1 MKRRN
6 KGITLIALVIT
17 IIVLLILAGVAIST
31 LTGDNGILTK
41 AAQAKKDTE
50 KASTKE
56 RIQIEVMASYGEN
69 GTLDVDTLKSNIS
82 AHIPEATVEGDTFP
96 ITVTVDGQTFTVD
109 VDGNVEAAGP
119 TAVISD
125 IKLLD
130 STGAEVTEANR
141 PEEGATGY
149 QASFKVTLTEA
160 GTINSV
166 TFNGTT
172 ITGENGVYKIPVTEN
187 TTYKISVNYTVD
199 GTTDTKER
207 NVVIKDLFIS
217 AAPIEPGDIATDP
230 DTFKKVTEGKVL
242 NYGNTLKVTDAEGNQ
257 VDLDVEWKV
266 FYAEGNDIYL
276 IASDYVPVSKLASQ
290 KTSLG
295 FTDNGNYNI
304 YWSSSNDFKVTSIDT
319 AIANRFMLNQE
330 ATFTKSNNNY
340 KMTACLLDAS
350 KWETFRD
357 TRWADANNV
366 IGSPT
371 LEMWIASWNKKY
383 TTETNTADKLYCNK
397 ASSTGYYVGTTNE
410 PTSTYI
416 GSDVMSAKAGYQDEL
431 YYPHRSGYNNCYG
444 YWLASPSADD
454 SSYEMYV
461 GCSGHVNYYGYNANY
476 YGVRPLVHLKSG
488 VKVKPQ
494 GKDFVLVAE

>member
-1 MKRRN
+1 MFGRKTSN
-6 KGITLIALVIT
+6 GITLIALVIT
-17 IIVLLILAGVAIST
+17 IIVLLILAGVAIAT

-41 AAQAKKDTE
+41 AVTAKKNTE
-50 KASTKE
+50 NASAKE
-56 RIQIEVMASYGEN
+56 RIQIEVMGSYGEN

-96 ITVTVDGQTFTVD
+96 ITVTLDGKTFTVD
-109 VDGNVEAAGP
+109 ESGNVELAGP

-130 STGAEVTEANR
+130 STGTEVTEANR

-149 QASFKVTLTEA
+149 QASFKVALTEA

-172 ITGENGVYKIPVTEN
+172 ITGTDGVYKIPVTEN
-187 TTYKISVNYTVD
+187 TTYKISVNFTVN
-199 GTTDTKER
+199 GTTETKER
-207 NVVIKDLFIS
+207 NVVIKDLFKS
-217 AAPIEPGDIATDP
+217 AAPIEAGDIATNP
-230 DTFKKVTEGKVL
+230 DTFKKVTEGRVL
-242 NYGNTLKVTDAEGNQ
+242 NYGDTLKVTDAEGNQ

-290 KTSLG
+290 KASLG

-304 YWSSSNDFKVTSIDT
+304 YWSSSSDFKVTSIDT
-319 AIANRFMLNQE
+319 AIASRFMLNQE
-330 ATFTKSNNNY
+330 AVFTKNNSNY

-357 TRWADANNV
+357 TRWVDANNV

-371 LEMWIASWNKKY
+371 LEMYTASWNKKY
-383 TTETNTADKLYCNK
+383 PSNKLYTNT
-397 ASSTGYYVGTTNE
+397 SSTGYYVGTTE
-410 PTSTYI
+410 HTAETPLTSY
-416 GSDVMSAKAGYQDEL
+416 SVNMSSTPGYQDEL
-431 YYPHRSGYNNCYG
+431 YYPHRSSYYNCFG
-444 YWLASPSADD
+444 YWLASPS
-454 SSYEMYV
+454 SYYGFCEMYV
-461 GCSGHVNYYGYNANY
+461 NYDGNVGWYSYSNGN

>member
-1 MKRRN
+1 MFKRKTN
-6 KGITLIALVIT
+6 NGITLIALVIT
-17 IIVLLILAGVAIST
+17 IIVLLILAGVAIAT

-50 KASTKE
+50 KASAKE
-56 RIQIEVMASYGEN
+56 RIQIEVLASYNESGSLD
-69 GTLDVDTLKSNIS
+69 LDVLKSNLEKN
-82 AHIPEATVEGDTFP
+82 IPEATMEGDKFP
-96 ITVTVDGQTFTVD
+96 ITVTVDGQTFTVEAN
-109 VDGNVEAAGP
+109 GNVEAAG
-119 TAVISD
+119 
-125 IKLLD
+125 
-130 STGAEVTEANR
+130 STESIEA
-141 PEEGATGY
+141 
-149 QASFKVTLTEA
+149 S
-160 GTINSV
+160 
-166 TFNGTT
+166 
-172 ITGENGVYKIPVTEN
+172 
-187 TTYKISVNYTVD
+187 
-199 GTTDTKER
+199 
-207 NVVIKDLFIS
+207 
-217 AAPIEPGDIATDP
+217 DIATNP
-230 DTFKKVTEGKVL
+230 DIFKKVTEGKIL
-242 NYGNTLKVTDAEGNQ
+242 NYGDTLKVTDAEGNQ

-304 YWSSSNDFKVTSIDT
+304 YWNSSSDFKVTSIDT

-383 TTETNTADKLYCNK
+383 TTETNMADKLYCNK

-431 YYPHRSGYNNCYG
+431 YYPHRSYWNSCNG
-444 YWLASPSADD
+444 YWLASPSADG
-454 SSYEMYV
+454 SGSEMGVYCNGFVGWYSY
-461 GCSGHVNYYGYNANY
+461 GNGTC
-476 YGVRPLVHLKSG
+476 GVRPLVHLKSG

>member
-109 VDGNVEAAGP
+109 ADGNVEAAGP

-130 STGAEVTEANR
+130 STGTEVTEANR

-242 NYGNTLKVTDAEGNQ
+242 NYGDTLKVTDPEGNQ

-295 FTDNGNYNI
+295 FTDNGSYNI
-304 YWSSSNDFKVTSIDT
+304 YWDYNSGNPNFKVTNINT

-366 IGSPT
+366 IGGPT
-371 LEMWIASWNKKY
+371 LEMYTASWNKKY
-383 TTETNTADKLYCNK
+383 PSNKLYTNTN
-397 ASSTGYYVGTTNE
+397 STGYYVGTTE
-410 PTSTYI
+410 HTAETPLTSYWT
-416 GSDVMSAKAGYQDEL
+416 DMSSTPGYQDEL
-431 YYPHRSGYNNCYG
+431 YYPHTNSWNSCYG
-444 YWLASPSADD
+444 YWLASPSAA
-454 SSYEMYV
+454 SV
-461 GCSGHVNYYGYNANY
+461 AAGCVCTAT
-476 YGVRPLVHLKSG
+476 
-488 VKVKPQ
+488 
-494 GKDFVLVAE
+494 AT

>member
-1 MKRRN
+1 MLKRKTN
-6 KGITLIALVIT
+6 NGITLIALVIT

-50 KASTKE
+50 RESAKE
-56 RIQIEVMASYGEN
+56 RIQIEVMGSYGED
-69 GTLDVDTLKSNIS
+69 GTLDIDTLKSNLNKN
-82 AHIPEATVEGDTFP
+82 IPEAVVEGDTFP
-96 ITVTVDGQTFTVD
+96 ITVTLDGQTFTID
-109 VDGNVEAAGP
+109 ASGKVELAGP

-130 STGAEVTEANR
+130 STGTEVTEANR

-187 TTYKISVNYTVD
+187 TTYKINVNFTVD
-199 GTTDTKER
+199 GTTETKER
-207 NVVIKDLFIS
+207 DVVIKDLFKS
-217 AAPIEPGDIATDP
+217 AAPIDAVDIATNP

-242 NYGNTLKVTDAEGNQ
+242 NYGDTLTVPDAEGNQ
-257 VDLDVEWKV
+257 VNLDVEWKV

-276 IASDYVPVSKLASQ
+276 IASDYVPVSKLVSQ

-295 FTDNGNYNI
+295 FADNGNYNI
-304 YWSSSNDFKVTSIDT
+304 YWDSDSDFKVISIDT
-319 AIANRFMLNQE
+319 AIANRFMLNE
-330 ATFTKSNNNY
+330 LSKFTNTNYPNY

-357 TRWADANNV
+357 TRWADTNNV
-366 IGSPT
+366 IGGPT
-371 LEMWIASWNKKY
+371 LEMYTASWNKKY
-383 TTETNTADKLYCNK
+383 PSNKLYTNTN
-397 ASSTGYYVGTTNE
+397 STGYYIGTTE
-410 PTSTYI
+410 HTEETPLTTTYAI
-416 GSDVMSAKAGYQDEL
+416 MPNSDRL
-431 YYPHRSGYNNCYG
+431 YYSHSNVYNDCWG
-444 YWLASPSADD
+444 YWMASPSA
-454 SSYEMYV
+454 SSRNEEMVV
-461 GCSGHVNYYGYNANY
+461 GVNGYLNNNYYYRKTYRKCLRGASASSSKIWSQSKAT
-476 YGVRPLVHLKSG
+476 R
-488 VKVKPQ
+488 
-494 GKDFVLVAE
+494 